1 MPEDAEFPF
10 VDLSVLER
18 LVCLVDTEEL
28 VVAREDLRRGLMA
41 VVEQDEVL
49 EQIHEVLL
57 GEQTPLS
64 IVSRATDPTSAPP
77 LESLP
82 LVEELIATSQGPD
95 S

>member
-1 MPEDAEFPF
+1 MPEDAELPF

-18 LVCLVDTEEL
+18 LVRLVDTEEL

-57 GEQTPLS
+57 GADALKHRLQGYGPDVVAF
-64 IVSRATDPTSAPP
+64 I
-77 LESLP
+77 ESLP
-82 LVEELIATSQGPD
+82 LVEELVAASQGPD